1 MTSLAKRSFTIDGMG
16 ANNSTPVQSGG
27 RGGAGTSNA
36 GDRRNMGNDA
46 SRTGGNGG
54 GGMNRQ
60 TSGPNATNAPVN
72 HFVQR
77 NSLQPPPNAPST
89 ETSPTNNTVPT
100 GTNAP
105 ATNRAPDPKKND
117 KLIQE
122 GQMINM
128 LATIEPSTL
137 TYDAETNVLKF
148 FVTATCPLLTYEIH
162 TGVKEVV
169 KDGIVAYM
177 PNKPKVEPTQIP
189 LAGPLENHSVT
200 LKLDV
205 SRLDDREKKFDKHY
219 SRQMPC
225 VIVLR
230 YHTTE
235 VKKNEESGQKEE
247 VTVEHAEHTAVDL
260 HPKPNRRVISQIVT
274 TGNSSYV
281 VENLY
286 GAEGDNEVTLGS
298 TVAQNAD
305 GGSGGVENE
314 EDLLCV
320 ICLTNMKDTSVMP
333 CRHMCLCKECGE
345 QLLQSR
351 PLCPVCRAPIVTLL
365 HKPK

>member
-1 MTSLAKRSFTIDGMG
+1 MG
-16 ANNSTPVQSGG
+16 VNNTTPVQQGG
-27 RGGAGTSNA
+27 RGPGASSNA
-36 GDRRNMGNDA
+36 GDRRNAGNDA
-46 SRTGGNGG
+46 GRVGGNNGG
-54 GGMNRQ
+54 GGNRQ
-60 TSGPNATNAPVN
+60 TSGQNPSNTPVN
-72 HFVQR
+72 QFMQR
-77 NSLQPPPNAPST
+77 HSSLQG
-89 ETSPTNNTVPT
+89 PTNVPPSDNPPTNDTAPT
-100 GTNAP
+100 GTNGP
-105 ATNRAPDPKKND
+105 ATNRAPVPKKND

-148 FVTATCPLLTYEIH
+148 FVTATCSSLTYEIH
-162 TGVKEVV
+162 TGIKEVV
-169 KDGIVAYM
+169 KDGIVTYM

-219 SRQMPC
+219 ARQMPC

-235 VKKNEESGQKEE
+235 VKENEESGEKED

-286 GAEGDNEVTLGS
+286 GADGDNEVTVGS
-298 TVAQNAD
+298 TLAENTG
-305 GGSGGVENE
+305 GGSGGPENE